1 MKVERF
7 FAVGITGGIA
17 SGKSIASNYLADRYK
32 VYDADQLVHQL
43 YRTDMELID
52 SIGRVFGPLVIK
64 NGQVNRE
71 KLREII
77 FSDRR
82 LLPDL
87 NSLVHPIVGKHILDA
102 IEKHRLEKTRGL
114 FVIPLLCENNW
125 NEKLDGSLLITCAI
139 EVQVQRL
146 LKRNKFTR
154 EQAMIIITSQM
165 PLEKKEK
172 LCTWVIKNETSP
184 KELFSR
190 LAEWEHIL

>member
-17 SGKSIASNYLADRYK
+17 SGKSMASNYLADRYK

-125 NEKLDGSLLITCAI
+125 NEKLDGSLLITCAV